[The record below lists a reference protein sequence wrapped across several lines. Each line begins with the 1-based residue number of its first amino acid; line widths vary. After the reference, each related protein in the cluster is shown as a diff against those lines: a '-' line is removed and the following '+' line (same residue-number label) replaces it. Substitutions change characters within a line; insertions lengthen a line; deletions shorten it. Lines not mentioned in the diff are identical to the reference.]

1 MRFTSF
7 RTYAIGSAVGTIAGV
22 LAIGTATAA
31 PSAPTKKKMAIVGH
45 FVFKTG
51 KSVFD
56 DQHFTP
62 RKFDIRSGGTVTLRN
77 KARTEDP
84 HTISL
89 VKKSQ
94 LPDSFDCEVC
104 GQIFGAHGANEQTG
118 DIANPVVNVGAA
130 GFDQPGDSMFV
141 RPHGKVSFD
150 VTAPAGTTLHF
161 MCAVHPWM
169 QGRIKVR

>member
-1 MRFTSF
+1 MSHRI
-7 RTYAIGSAVGTIAGV
+7 RVLLGAAAAVSLMA
-22 LAIGTATAA
+22 LAVGTATAA
-31 PSAPTKKKMAIVGH
+31 PEAPTKKKMAIVGH
-45 FVFKTG
+45 FVFKAG
-51 KSVFD
+51 KSAFD

-62 RKFDIRSGGTVTLRN
+62 RKFDIRSSGSVTLRN
-77 KARTEDP
+77 KAKTEDP

-104 GQIFGAHGANEQTG
+104 GEILGAHGVNEQTG

-130 GFDQPGDSMFV
+130 GVDQPGDSTFIP
-141 RPHGKVSFD
+141 PHGKVRFN
-150 VTAPAGTTLHF
+150 VTAAAGTTLHF
-161 MCAVHPWM
+161 MCAIHPWM